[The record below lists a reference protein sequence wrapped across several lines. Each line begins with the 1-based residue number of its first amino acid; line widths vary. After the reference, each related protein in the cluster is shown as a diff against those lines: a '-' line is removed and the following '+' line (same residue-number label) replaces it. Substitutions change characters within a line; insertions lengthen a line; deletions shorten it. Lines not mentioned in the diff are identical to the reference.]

1 MIFVQANLF
10 PNVPNLAGVPQL
22 ARAAAG
28 FAYLPAPTLGTQA
41 PLQALFHA
49 TLAAPVWG
57 VYDSEGNQAI
67 EHDSMRSFDY
77 RAEWAVADF
86 PVQDGG
92 YASYDKVTRAFD
104 ASVTLV
110 KGGSAS
116 DRTNF
121 LNQCE
126 TVAGALQFYQIFTP
140 EKHYLNVSC
149 TRMELSRRETNR
161 AFFVEVEL
169 FFREIREV
177 TAQYSSTATAT
188 QNASAPQALPPA
200 NTGPVQPATPSVQSA
215 AGAAVAVSHGAS
227 GSF

>member
-1 MIFVQANLF
+1 MIFVEANIF
-10 PNVPNLAGVPQL
+10 PNVPNLPGVPQL
-22 ARAAAG
+22 ARAALG
-28 FAYLPAPTLGTQA
+28 LLTYLPAPTLGTQA

-92 YASYDKVTRAFD
+92 FGSYDKVTRSFD

-121 LNQCE
+121 LNDCQ
-126 TVAGALQFYQIFTP
+126 TVAGSLNQYQIFTP
-140 EKHYLNVSC
+140 EKRYLAVNC

-161 AFFVEVEL
+161 AFFLEVEL

-177 TAQYSSTATAT
+177 TAQYSSTAAAT
-188 QNASAPQALPPA
+188 QNASVPSAEPPA
-200 NTGPVQPATPSVQSA
+200 NQGPKQPATPTPQAA
-215 AGAAVAVSHGAS
+215 AGAAVAVQNAAGM
-227 GSF
+227 